1 MRASPITLLL
11 AAMAS
16 GHAGAADIV
25 ADVIANPPVL
35 GSGQTLLKAAQTET
49 ATPRKLNLMR
59 AAPMSEVAPGIPRE
73 VELSLAIQYVNG
85 WIRNPSLEAPGEI
98 KYDKV
103 SLRSYVQGVPGKA
116 HSVAPSTEWGPPRQ
130 SAFVAPQIEAYPGQ
144 TVRVTL
150 NNNLPFDPSCIK
162 LTASLNTPH
171 CFNGT
176 NLHAHGLWI
185 NPAGNSDNVLIAINP
200 GVGFQYE
207 YNIPPTHPAGTF
219 WYHTHVHGS
228 TALQVSSGMGGALIV
243 RGTRKPS
250 ASENG
255 DIDTLLPRAQ
265 FPERVL
271 MFQQIQY
278 ACRYPLTSKKAGIIK
293 TYGDPIRDK
302 QPPDPKEEGYDDYR
316 YQCDAGDVGQ
326 IEGYDQFPPGSW
338 KKSGR
343 YTSINGVVLGKM
355 VKAKAGVVERWRMIH
370 GGIRDTINLKIRR
383 LAASAPPLAGL
394 KAERQDDYVKQY
406 CTGPDLTQ
414 ALIAADGL
422 TLAKVMPKKALV
434 FQPAY
439 RWDTLVAFPEAGNYC
454 LVNDVE
460 TVATID
466 RAAPSAQLLGVVEV
480 EAGTPVQGDA
490 VAYVQQKLIAS
501 AQSNLPEV
509 KAKVSAE
516 LANGLSLRSF
526 VPHETIAD
534 NEVTGTQTMTFN
546 IDNTNGTFQVDGKPF
561 DPARTPRTL
570 ALGAVEEW
578 TLTSDFVSHPFHIHV
593 NPFQIV
599 KILAPDGT
607 DISGE
612 NGVDPD
618 TKDQQYAGLKGVWK
632 DSIWVKNL
640 FASNNPPQS
649 RAGRYTVVVRTRY
662 ERYIGDFVL
671 HCHILDHEDQ
681 GMMEAVRVVLPDGA
695 GGAAHSHH

>member
-1 MRASPITLLL
+1 MQRTPIVLLL

-16 GHAGAADIV
+16 TPVSAAEIV
-25 ADVIANPPVL
+25 ADVISNPPLL
-35 GSGQTLLKAAQTET
+35 GAGKPLLKAAQTSDPT
-49 ATPRKLNLMR
+49 APRRLSLLR
-59 AAPMSEVAPGIPRE
+59 AAPMSEVAPGVPRE
-73 VELSLAIQYVNG
+73 VELNLAIQYVNG
-85 WIRNPSLEAPGEI
+85 WIRNPGLETAGEI

-116 HSVAPSTEWGPPRQ
+116 HATEPGTEWGPPSQ
-130 SAFVAPQIEAYPGQ
+130 TAFVAPQIEAYPGQ
-144 TVRVTL
+144 TVRVML
-150 NNNLPFDPSCIK
+150 NNNLPFDPSCVK
-162 LTASLNTPH
+162 LVTGVNTPH

-176 NLHAHGLWI
+176 NLHAHGLWV

-243 RGTRKPS
+243 RGTRKPTET
-250 ASENG
+250 ENG
-255 DIDTLLPRAQ
+255 DIDTLLKPFGGTQ

-278 ACRYPLTSKKAGIIK
+278 ACRYPVGEKNAGVIK
-293 TYGDPIRDK
+293 TRADVAPIKDPT
-302 QPPDPKEEGYDDYR
+302 DPDYR
-316 YQCDAGDVGQ
+316 YDCSAEGDVGR
-326 IEGYDQFPPGSW
+326 IDGYDQFPPGSW

-343 YTSINGVVLGKM
+343 YTSINGVVMGKL
-355 VKAKAGVVERWRMIH
+355 VKAKAGVIERWRMIH
-370 GGIRDTINLKIRR
+370 GGIRDTITLKIQR
-383 LAASAPPLAGL
+383 LDPNAPTPTGRQAADT
-394 KAERQDDYVKQY
+394 DDYIRKY
-406 CTGPDLTQ
+406 CTGPEIEQ
-414 ALIAADGL
+414 SLIAADGL
-422 TLAKVMPKKALV
+422 TLAKVMPKKALT

-439 RWDTLVAFPEAGNYC
+439 RWDTLVVFPSAGNYC
-454 LVNDVE
+454 LINDVGTA
-460 TVATID
+460 TVA
-466 RAAPSAQLLGVVEV
+466 REALSPRLLGLVEV
-480 EAGTPVQGDA
+480 EGGTAVQGNLQS
-490 VAYVQQKLIAS
+490 YLQKTLIAA
-501 AQSNLPEV
+501 AQANLPE
-509 KAKVSAE
+509 ARSKVSAE
-516 LANGLSLRSF
+516 LTNGLSLRSF

-534 NEVTGTQTMTFN
+534 NELTGTQTVTFN
-546 IDNTNGTFQVDGKPF
+546 IDNATGAFQVDGKPF
-561 DPARTPRTL
+561 EPGAAGRSLP
-570 ALGAVEEW
+570 LGGVEEW

-612 NGVDPD
+612 NAVDRNDAD
-618 TKDQQYAGLKGVWK
+618 TQYAGMKGVWK
-632 DSIWVKNL
+632 DTIWVKNL
-640 FASNNPPQS
+640 FASNNPPQA

-681 GMMEAVRVVLPDGA
+681 GMMQAVRVVLPDGA
-695 GGAAHSHH
+695 GGTAHGHH